1 MVEICI
7 KCKDFVTAPDFFM
20 LVLKNAADSGI
31 IKYIYLFQECSYEE
45 VDRRYAGQKIN
56 I

>member
-7 KCKDFVTAPDFFM
+7 KCKDFVAAPDFFA

-31 IKYIYLFQECSYEE
+31 INVYIFFQECSYEE